1 MSALKNR
8 LHDDLHAAIKARDEL
23 TMSTLRMA
31 ITAVS
36 NAEVAGKS
44 AKELTD
50 DEVLKVLAK
59 EAKSRKESAAA
70 YTEAGRSEL
79 AERETAEL
87 GVLEAYLPKQLDDS
101 ELTALVDQA
110 IAQTGATGMAQMG
123 AVMKAAGAAVA
134 GRADGGRVAAIVK
147 ARLSR

>member
-36 NAEVAGKS
+36 NAEVSGKS
-44 AKELTD
+44 ARELGD

-70 YTEAGRSEL
+70 YTQAGRDEL
-79 AERETAEL
+79 AARETAEL
-87 GVLEAYLPKQLDDS
+87 GVLEAYLPKQLDDA
-101 ELTALVDQA
+101 ELGVIVDQA
-110 IAQTGATGMAQMG
+110 IADVGATGMAQMG
-123 AVMKAAGAAVA
+123 AAMKAAGAAVA
-134 GRADGGRVAAIVK
+134 GRADGGRIAALVK
-147 ARLSR
+147 ARLTG

>member
-1 MSALKNR
+1 MTLKDTIQ
-8 LHDDLHAAIKARDEL
+8 HDLHTAMRERDQVR
-23 TMSTLRMA
+23 SATLRMA
-31 ITAVS
+31 LTAIQTAS
-36 NAEVAGKS
+36 VAGT
-44 AKELTD
+44 AAHELSD

-87 GVLEAYLPKQLDDS
+87 GVLEAYLPKQLDDA
-101 ELTALVDQA
+101 ELEALVDQA
-110 IAQTGATGMAQMG
+110 VAEPGATGMAQMG

>member
-23 TMSTLRMA
+23 TMSTLRMV

-36 NAEVAGKS
+36 NAEKAGKS
-44 AKELTD
+44 ARELTD

-70 YTEAGRSEL
+70 YTEAGRAEL

-87 GVLEAYLPKQLDDS
+87 GVLDAYLPEQLDDT
-101 ELTALVDQA
+101 ELGAIVEQA
-110 IAQTGATGMAQMG
+110 VADVGATGMAQMG
-123 AVMKAAGAAVA
+123 AVMKAAGAVVA
-134 GRADGGRVAAIVK
+134 GRAEGGRVAALVK
-147 ARLSR
+147 AKLTG

>member
-1 MSALKNR
+1 MSDLKNR

-44 AKELTD
+44 ARELTD

-70 YTEAGRSEL
+70 YSEAGRDEL
-79 AERETAEL
+79 AQRESDEL
-87 GVLEAYLPKQLDDS
+87 GVLEAYLPAQLDDA
-101 ELTALVDQA
+101 ELESIVDAA
-110 IAQTGATGMAQMG
+110 IAETGATGMAQMG
-123 AVMKAAGAAVA
+123 AVMKKAGAVVA
-134 GRADGGRVAAIVK
+134 GRADGGRVAAMVK
-147 ARLSR
+147 AKLSR